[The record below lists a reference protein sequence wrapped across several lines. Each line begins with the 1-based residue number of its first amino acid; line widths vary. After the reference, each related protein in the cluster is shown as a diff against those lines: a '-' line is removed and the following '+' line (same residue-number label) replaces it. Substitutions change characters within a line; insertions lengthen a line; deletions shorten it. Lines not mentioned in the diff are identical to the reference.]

1 MARKMFPMLLC
12 LLLVGCLHQT
22 NIPTANVSNDETSS
36 HSEEAKLIASTL
48 LSASK
53 DDCILL
59 YGAFTAFSTYI
70 ENGHRDIDTT
80 PKLFQVWQK
89 MLENLNWEK
98 EKYAVFTDAVE
109 NILKGKGFEDPK
121 KISDVKNDVIDV
133 FNKIAEGCKIAAL
146 AK

>member
-1 MARKMFPMLLC
+1 MARKIFPILLC
-12 LLLVGCLHQT
+12 LLLVGCLHQSAPTT
-22 NIPTANVSNDETSS
+22 NAPDDETSP
-36 HSEEAKLIASTL
+36 HSEEAKLIASAL

-80 PKLFQVWQK
+80 PKLFQVWRK
-89 MLENLNWEK
+89 MLENLGWEK
-98 EKYAVFTDAVE
+98 EKYATFTDAVE

-121 KISDVKNDVIDV
+121 KMSDVKNDVIDV
-133 FNKIAEGCKIAAL
+133 FNKIAEGCKTAAL